1 MRWEMVKIKIKNLSL
16 KYAKQKK
23 TKLQNRE
30 LELESEILNLE
41 KTIEGLGVIN
51 HEKEIIYENFKCK
64 NTKLSRFPDTRQKD

>member
-1 MRWEMVKIKIKNLSL
+1 MKIKNLSL

-51 HEKEIIYENFKCK
+51 HEKEVIYENLKCK
-64 NTKLSRFPDTRQKD
+64 KDEIEQISGYKTKRLIIT